1 MTITLE
7 PVQISGTE
15 FDKFYGLRGAVPR
28 RFMDGKKSILLILE
42 PVDDEPPPLPS
53 LDILKAGDEGIDVSR
68 WQGAIDWPRVPKR
81 FMYARV
87 GAGFT
92 ADATFT
98 ANWTGAK
105 AAGILRGAYLYF
117 VAGAAPDL
125 QAKFVIDA
133 LKADGGELPLCIDVE
148 PRAGETVDKARATAS
163 IKNVLELCEF
173 ELGYRPIIYTN
184 RVAWEAMTTSPE
196 WAADYTFW
204 LARYS
209 SQPPPQSMWPRYVKT
224 VRLWQYSNAGAVA
237 GIAGAV
243 DLDRV
248 V

>member
-1 MTITLE
+1 MTTTLE
-7 PVQISGTE
+7 PVTIGGTE
-15 FDKFYGLRGAVPR
+15 FDKFYGLHGKVPR
-28 RFMDGKKSILLILE
+28 QFMDGKKSILLILE
-42 PVDDEPPPLPS
+42 PVDDEPPALPT
-53 LDILKAGDEGIDVSR
+53 LDRLKAGDEGIDVSR

-81 FMYARV
+81 FVYARV

-92 ADATFT
+92 PDATF
-98 ANWTGAK
+98 AQNWHGAK

-125 QAKFVIDA
+125 QAQFALDA

-148 PRAGETVDKARATAS
+148 PRAGESVDKPRATAAL
-163 IKNVLELCEF
+163 KTVLDLCENG
-173 ELGYRPIIYTN
+173 LGYRPIIYTN

-209 SQPPPQSMWPRYVKT
+209 SQPPPPSMWPRNVKS
-224 VRLWQYSNAGAVA
+224 VRLWQYTNAGACT
-237 GIAGAV
+237 GIAGSV

-248 V
+248 I